1 MSAEPITLQAFLR
14 GEVCAARFPHREH
27 VRMAFEILG
36 RHDFAEALLHY
47 SRTLRTMT
55 ARAGKPQAFNQ
66 TITVAFLAVIAQRR
80 AQAPGE
86 DFAAFTQ
93 RNADLFDK
101 ALLRRW
107 YRPEQLA
114 SALASQTF
122 LLPDPP
128 GERA

>member
-36 RHDFAEALLHY
+36 RHDFAEALL
-47 SRTLRTMT
+47 
-55 ARAGKPQAFNQ
+55 
-66 TITVAFLAVIAQRR
+66 
-80 AQAPGE
+80 
-86 DFAAFTQ
+86 
-93 RNADLFDK
+93 
-101 ALLRRW
+101 RRW